1 MGTGL
6 GLVGNLLLT
15 LGTLN
20 QHGRLL
26 GCQSLPK
33 PPPPFASDCPPEA
46 RERSQL
52 KVQAAQGAG
61 TSALYAGLRA
71 SVNVV

>member
-33 PPPPFASDCPPEA
+33 PPPFASDCPPEA

-52 KVQAAQGAG
+52 KVQAAQCAG
-61 TSALYAGLRA
+61 TLALYAGLRA